1 MENRI
6 VHVRKISISKDS
18 ISLSSYYDT
27 STRYLSFYNV
37 EVETYNGIVSMFWA
51 FRYEYF
57 SDIGVYLFY
66 DENNRLA
73 HLLTADSVFIEG

>member
-6 VHVRKISISKDS
+6 VHVRNITISRDS
-18 ISLSSYYDT
+18 ISLSSYYD
-27 STRYLSFYNV
+27 TRYLSFYNV
-37 EVETYNGIVSMFWA
+37 EVETYNGIMSMFWA

-57 SDIGVYLFY
+57 RDIGVYLFY

-73 HLLTADSVFIEG
+73 HLFTADSVFIEG